1 MGRICVAKILNA
13 HGIRGLVKLRIHA
26 ENIELIRDPNIP
38 LYCDGTSAKTIK
50 LTLKNALKGDYLA
63 EVEGV
68 GDRNAAEE
76 LRHLEIFMDEGD
88 LPKLDDDEIYHR
100 DLVEMTVVNEAG
112 EALGIVKAVRNFG
125 AEDLLEISPRSG
137 NNFYLPYRS
146 DFIIESNTDTK
157 QIIITDY
164 EDYIG

>member
-1 MGRICVAKILNA
+1 
-13 HGIRGLVKLRIHA
+13 
-26 ENIELIRDPNIP
+26 
-38 LYCDGTSAKTIK
+38 
-50 LTLKNALKGDYLA
+50 
-63 EVEGV
+63 
-68 GDRNAAEE
+68 
-76 LRHLEIFMDEGD
+76 
-88 LPKLDDDEIYHR
+88 
-100 DLVEMTVVNEAG
+100 MTVVNEAG